1 MVPTGNENAFVYVR
15 VQRRD
20 GTFEPIQALDAVREP
35 GVGDFVWLSDERRV
49 EIRGSER
56 TADGR
61 LSYLIAVDAPPPG
74 HQPRP
79 SDSSVLSTWFDS
91 PLGIAIEITAAA
103 AERIIARGGRL
114 YLWQEEVGAWLADHA
129 SFDEPAIPAFR
140 RIPAGLVTLLIDARV
155 TLPRRLRVSAVRVVP
170 GRVRV
175 EWDGQTWGARG
186 GGSNSG

>member
-1 MVPTGNENAFVYVR
+1 MMRAVYVR

-20 GTFEPIQALDAVREP
+20 GTFEGIQPLDLAHEP
-35 GVGDFVWLSDERRV
+35 GVGDYVWLSDERRV

-74 HQPRP
+74 HRQRP
-79 SDSSVLSTWFDS
+79 HDLSVLTTRFEGA
-91 PLGIAIEITAAA
+91 LGLEVEITTAAT
-103 AERIIARGGRL
+103 ERITARGGRL
-114 YLWQEEVGAWLADHA
+114 YLWQEEVSGAWLADRA

-140 RIPAGLVTLLIDARV
+140 RIPVGLVTLMIDASV
-155 TLPRRLRVSAVRVVP
+155 ELPERLKISAVRLVP

-175 EWDGQTWGARG
+175 EWDGEVWGARG
-186 GGSNSG
+186 GGSS